1 MGAAS
6 DRLGDSWRLY
16 CHRTSLYCEVVHP
29 CWPTDIG
36 QYSGRRVLF
45 LWLPF
50 GSTVGA
56 LRRSIGVVVRDLI
69 AMMKEL
75 HEPEAAAADV
85 SIRPRLSVDVV
96 LTSSQTPNLV
106 HAPSVWHHFLPF
118 VSIL

>member
-1 MGAAS
+1 
-6 DRLGDSWRLY
+6 
-16 CHRTSLYCEVVHP
+16 
-29 CWPTDIG
+29 
-36 QYSGRRVLF
+36 
-45 LWLPF
+45 
-50 GSTVGA
+50 
-56 LRRSIGVVVRDLI
+56 
-69 AMMKEL
+69 MMKEL